1 MAVGKYWAVFQ
12 TQVTNRLAYA
22 GDLVAHSLTIVM
34 FMWIFMQLWRTT
46 YAVSGSE
53 TLSGMT
59 LYHTLWYLMVA
70 EVIMLSKPRLSR
82 GISQSVKDGSI
93 AYLLNKPYDFL
104 LYQLSLGL
112 GDSLMSTLFNIL
124 AGGITVWLLVGPPPA
139 MWGWPLVF
147 TSMILAWLIDFCI
160 NALIGL
166 AAFITE
172 EISAFEWIYSK
183 FLLLLG
189 GVLIPLDFFPAWLQQ
204 LTRFLP
210 FAYTIYG
217 PARLFIEPGLDRF
230 ITLVAV
236 QMFWILSL
244 GSLVFLAY
252 RRGLSRLAVN
262 GG

>member
-1 MAVGKYWAVFQ
+1 MQAGKYWAILK
-12 TQVTNRLAYA
+12 TQVSNRITYA
-22 GDLVAHSLTIVM
+22 GDLAAHSLTIVM

-46 YAVSGSE
+46 YAASGSD
-53 TLSGMT
+53 TLAGLT
-59 LYHTLWYLMVA
+59 LRHTLWYLMMA

-82 GISQSVKDGSI
+82 GISQAVKDGSI

-112 GDSLMSTLFNIL
+112 GDSLMSTLFNLL
-124 AGGITVWLLVGPPPA
+124 AGGITVWLLVGPPPEI
-139 MWGWPLVF
+139 WGWPLVCSAMLF
-147 TSMILAWLIDFCI
+147 AWLIDFCI

-172 EISAFEWIYSK
+172 EVSAFDWIYSK

-189 GVLIPLDFFPAWLQQ
+189 GVLIPLDFFPLWLQQ
-204 LTRFLP
+204 ITRVLP

-217 PARLFIEPGLDRF
+217 PARLFIQPSPERF
-230 ITLVAV
+230 FNLVGAQLLWIFSLATLV
-236 QMFWILSL
+236 I
-244 GSLVFLAY
+244 LAY